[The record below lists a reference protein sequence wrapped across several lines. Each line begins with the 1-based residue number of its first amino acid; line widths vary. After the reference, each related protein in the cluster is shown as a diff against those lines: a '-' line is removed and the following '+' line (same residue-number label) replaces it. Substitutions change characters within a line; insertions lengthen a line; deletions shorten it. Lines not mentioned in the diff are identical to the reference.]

1 MTTNLFVRRAV
12 RCTLFT
18 SAAAALVG
26 ALPAQA
32 QQAQPQ
38 ETQNIQEVV
47 VTGSRIAQPGLTS
60 VSPVTAVSADTV
72 KIEGVTRVEDL
83 LNNMPQAFAD
93 FGGNLSNGAT
103 GTASV
108 NLRNLGSQRTLV
120 LVNSRRLMPGDPTQN
135 AAASPDLN
143 QIPAALIERV
153 EVLTGGASAVYG
165 ADAVAGVVNFIMN
178 DKFEGVRV
186 DAQYSMY
193 QHNNGDDTVANLVRD
208 AGFGLPDS
216 NVTDGYTKDMTFIAG
231 INTPDGRGN
240 ATVYLGYRTMDAVT
254 QNKRDFSACALAS
267 SEQGNPASKAFS
279 CGGSGTTSPALF
291 QTYNQA
297 DPFDFA
303 PTGAFTVGSNGEI
316 RDFDAS
322 TDLFNFAPS
331 NYYQRPDERKTG
343 GLFAHYDMSD
353 KATVYTEFMFM
364 DDRTTAQIAPSGAF
378 LGSGPGQPPFFG
390 RYAVNCDNPLLT
402 PSAVSAFCGGNTGA
416 GDVLLDI
423 GRRNTEGG
431 GRIDDLRHTSFRGV
445 LGLRGDFA
453 PGWNYDVYG
462 LYGTSVLS
470 ENFQNDFSRTRLR
483 NALQAVPGPNG
494 TPVCR
499 INADTDLTNDDP
511 NCVPYSIFGA
521 GPVTADQ
528 LAYLQVPGLSEGETV
543 EQILSGSVSG
553 DLGQYGIKLPTANDG
568 LGVAFGAEYRSERS
582 ELRTDLAFQTND
594 LAGQGAPTLD
604 TFGSFDVKEVFAEAR
619 LPILQDKPFADTLSL
634 EAGYRY
640 SDYNLGFNTDSY
652 KAGLQW
658 APIQDVMLRGSYQRA
673 VRSPNIQELFLQ
685 PRVQLDGNTDPC
697 ANDLGAT
704 PTATFDEC
712 ARTGVTAA
720 QYGNILANPAAQY
733 NGNVGGNRNI
743 QPEESD
749 TYSFG
754 FVITPSFA
762 PGLSF
767 TIDYYDIKVDKLINS
782 LGADFI
788 LGQCLDNGDPTFCNR
803 VHRAGNGSLWLGD
816 QGFVDDPIL
825 NTGSLQS
832 TGIDTEVN
840 YRFDVGNLGSLG
852 LQLVGT
858 YVDKFLTEPLPG
870 AHKYDCTG
878 LYGTVCGTPIP
889 DWRHKL
895 RATWTTPINVD
906 LSLTWRYIAAVD
918 DDRSSTDPSLTAD
931 IIETDKHLGSRSYF
945 DITGAYNAGAFGPFA
960 SVNARLG
967 INNVLDK
974 DPPLV
979 GQDTCPAVFC
989 NGNTFPQVYD
999 TLGRYVFL
1007 GLTADF

>member
-12 RCTLFT
+12 RCALF
-18 SAAAALVG
+18 SGAVAALAG
-26 ALPAQA
+26 TLPAQA
-32 QQAQPQ
+32 QQ
-38 ETQNIQEVV
+38 EESTIQEVV

-60 VSPVTAVSADTV
+60 VSPVTAVSSDQV

-83 LNNMPQAFAD
+83 INNLPQAFAD
-93 FGGNLSNGAT
+93 FGGNLSNGSTGAAT
-103 GTASV
+103 V

-120 LVNSRRLMPGDPTQN
+120 LVNNRRLMPGDPTQN
-135 AAASPDLN
+135 GAASPDLN

-178 DKFEGVRV
+178 DKFEGVRL
-186 DAQYSMY
+186 DAQYSLY
-193 QHNNGDDTVANLVRD
+193 QHDNNDDKISNLVRD
-208 AGFGLPDS
+208 AGFALPDS
-216 NVTDGYTKDMTFIAG
+216 NVRDGYTKDMTFIAG

-240 ATVYLGYRTMDAVT
+240 ATVYIGYRQLDAIT
-254 QNKRDFSACALAS
+254 QNRRDFSACALAS
-267 SEQGNPASKAFS
+267 SDAGDPTSTAFS

-291 QTYNQA
+291 QTYNPS
-297 DPFDFA
+297 DPFDFE
-303 PTGAFTVGSNGEI
+303 PTGAFTVGANGQI
-316 RDFDAS
+316 RDFDAA

-331 NYYQRPDERKTG
+331 NYYQRPDERKTA
-343 GLFAHYDMSD
+343 GLFAHYDFSE
-353 KATVYTEFMFM
+353 KASVYTEFMFM

-402 PSAVSAFCGGNTGA
+402 ASAVDAFCGGNSGA

-445 LGLRGDFA
+445 LGLRGDISE
-453 PGWNYDVYG
+453 GWNYDVYG

-483 NALQAVPGPNG
+483 NALTAVAGPNG

-499 INADTDLTNDDP
+499 INADADVTNDDP
-511 NCVPYSIFGA
+511 NCVPYAIFGV
-521 GPVTADQ
+521 GTVTPQQ
-528 LAYLQVPGLSEGETV
+528 LAYLQIPGLSEGETV
-543 EQILSGSVSG
+543 EQILSGSISG
-553 DLGQYGIKLPTANDG
+553 DLGQYGLKLPTANDG

-582 ELRTDLAFQTND
+582 ELRTDQAFQTND

-604 TFGSFDVKEVFAEAR
+604 TFGSFDVKELFAEAR

-658 APIQDVMLRGSYQRA
+658 APISDLLFRGSYQRA
-673 VRSPNIQELFLQ
+673 VRSPNVQELFLQ

-697 ANDLGAT
+697 SNDVGGT
-704 PTATFDEC
+704 PTASFEEC
-712 ARTGVTAA
+712 ARSGVTAA

-733 NGNVGGNRNI
+733 NGLVGGNTNLD
-743 QPEESD
+743 PEESD

-754 FVITPSFA
+754 FVLTPNFL
-762 PGLSF
+762 PGF
-767 TIDYYDIKVDKLINS
+767 TFTVDYYDIKVDKLINS

-788 LGQCLDNGDPTFCNR
+788 LGQCLESGDPTFCDR
-803 VHRAGNGSLWLGD
+803 VHRAGNGSIWLGD
-816 QGFVDDPIL
+816 QGFIDDPIL
-825 NTGSLQS
+825 NTGSLQ
-832 TGIDTEVN
+832 TKGVDAEAN
-840 YRFDVGNLGSLG
+840 YRFEMGKLGSLG
-852 LQLVGT
+852 MQFIGT
-858 YVDKFLTEPLPG
+858 YVDEFLTEPLKGSP
-870 AHKYDCTG
+870 KYDCAG
-878 LYGTVCGTPIP
+878 LFGTVCGTPVP

-895 RATWTTPINVD
+895 RANWTTPWNMD
-906 LSLTWRYIAAVD
+906 LALTWRYIAAVD
-918 DDRSSTDPSLTAD
+918 DDRTSSDPSLTAD
-931 IIETDKHLGSRSYF
+931 VIQTDKHLGSRSYF
-945 DITGAYNAGAFGPFA
+945 DLTGSYTMSDMGPFS
-960 SVNARLG
+960 SVTGRLG
-967 INNVLDK
+967 INNILDK

-999 TLGRYVFL
+999 TLGRYVFV